1 MSIDKE
7 LSRINSEQEIIE
19 TVSQTEII
27 SLEEDIIDGSTIDV
41 ILTESNATKEH
52 KANSEQEQ
60 TQRILAGRLGLP
72 FVLLRD
78 HKFDETVLAQI
89 PAEFA
94 RKHNVIPISLSN
106 SRLLVALADP
116 MASELYQSLCFICDF
131 TIDIAVATLDD
142 VRWAVR
148 QFYGQLDDEIAL
160 DSIGTNE
167 SDPEDTAQ
175 GTQELER
182 LSAEQPIVRLVNN
195 IVRDAIERQASDIHI
210 RPRLK
215 NVELIYRVDGVLTT
229 IRYFNKSLLPAVVS
243 RIKIVGGMDI
253 AERRLPQDG
262 RSCVRTADN
271 AVDLRISVMPTVEGE
286 SVVIRLLNAQA
297 GLKTIDELG
306 FSHNDE
312 EIFLDLLNK
321 SNGIFL
327 VTGPTG
333 SGKSTTLYSALGEV
347 KKQNV
352 NIMTVEDPVEY
363 HLDGVQ
369 QIQINHTTG
378 YTFARA
384 LRNIL
389 RHDPDVILVGEI
401 RDQETGKIAIES
413 ALTGHL
419 VFSTLHTNDAA
430 GAISR
435 LLEMEIEPYLI
446 NSCLLGVL
454 AQRLVRKNC
463 QHCLEVEPVNRLVRR
478 ALNISLDEV
487 FYHGAGCD
495 KCNQSGISGRRAVYE
510 LLQISDEIKE
520 IIRPEV
526 ATIQIR
532 KKALKAGMV
541 SLTDNALSRARA
553 KDISLAEVY
562 RIRLE

>member
-1 MSIDKE
+1 MSVDKE
-7 LSRINSEQEIIE
+7 LSQLDSEQDILEPVNVSE
-19 TVSQTEII
+19 TI
-27 SLEEDIIDGSTIDV
+27 SLEDDIIDGNAIEV
-41 ILTESNATKEH
+41 IPVKSSSEKHEPDL
-52 KANSEQEQ
+52 EQEQ
-60 TQRILAGRLGLP
+60 IQRSLAGRLGLP
-72 FVLLRD
+72 FVLLHD
-78 HKFDETVLAQI
+78 HQFDESVLAQV

-94 RKHNVIPISLSN
+94 RKHNVIPISFGRG
-106 SRLLVALADP
+106 RLLVAMADP
-116 MASELYQSLCFICDF
+116 MASDLYQSLCFICDL
-131 TIDIAVATLDD
+131 TVDIAVATLDD

-148 QFYGQLDDEIAL
+148 QFYGQLDDEVAL
-160 DSIGTNE
+160 DSLSVDSLTPDDN
-167 SDPEDTAQ
+167 Q
-175 GTQELER
+175 GAQELER

-195 IVRDAIERQASDIHI
+195 IVRDAIERKASDIHI

-215 NVELIYRVDGVLTT
+215 NVELVYRLDGVLTT

-253 AERRLPQDG
+253 AERRMPQDG
-262 RSCVRTADN
+262 RSSVRMTDN
-271 AVDLRISVMPTVEGE
+271 VVDLRISVMPTVEGE
-286 SVVIRLLNAQA
+286 SVVIRLLNSQA
-297 GLKTIDELG
+297 GLKTISELG
-306 FSHNDE
+306 FSHHDE
-312 EIFLDLLNK
+312 EVFLDLLNK

-347 KKQNV
+347 QKQNV
-352 NIMTVEDPVEY
+352 NIITVEDPVEY
-363 HLDGVQ
+363 HLDGIQ

-401 RDQETGKIAIES
+401 RDQETGKIAVES

-419 VFSTLHTNDAA
+419 VLSTLHTNDAA
-430 GAISR
+430 SAVTR
-435 LLEMEIEPYLI
+435 LLEMGIESYLI
-446 NSCLLGVL
+446 NGCLLGVL
-454 AQRLVRKNC
+454 AQRLARRNC
-463 QHCLEVEPVNRLVRR
+463 QNCLEIEPVNRLMRR

-487 FYHGAGCD
+487 FYHGLGCD

-510 LLQISDEIKE
+510 LLPITEKIKG
-520 IIRPEV
+520 IIRSEV
-526 ATIQIR
+526 ATAEIR
-532 KKALKAGMV
+532 QEALDAGMV
-541 SLTDNALSRARA
+541 PLTENALSRARA

>member
-1 MSIDKE
+1 MSSQQDNEQPISEEVVISEGMSSEYDISEDSKTNSTAAKKSSVE
-7 LSRINSEQEIIE
+7 LQNRNSEQEK
-19 TVSQTEII
+19 TQQT
-27 SLEEDIIDGSTIDV
+27 
-41 ILTESNATKEH
+41 
-52 KANSEQEQ
+52 
-60 TQRILAGRLGLP
+60 LAGRLGLP

-78 HKFDETVLAQI
+78 HQFDETVLAQL

-94 RKHNVIPISLSN
+94 RKHNVIPISFS
-106 SRLLVALADP
+106 SGRLLVAMADP
-116 MASELYQSLCFICDF
+116 MASDLYQSLCFICDL

-160 DSIGTNE
+160 ESISSN
-167 SDPEDTAQ
+167 EDTNGE

-182 LSAEQPIVRLVNN
+182 LSAEQPIVRLVKN
-195 IVRDAIERQASDIHI
+195 IIRDAIERKASDVHI

-215 NVELIYRVDGVLTT
+215 NVELVYRLDGVLTT

-243 RIKIVGGMDI
+243 RIKIIGGMDI
-253 AERRLPQDG
+253 AERRMPQDG
-262 RSCVRTADN
+262 RSCVRTTDN
-271 AVDLRISVMPTVEGE
+271 SVDLRISVMPTVEGE

-297 GLKTIDELG
+297 GLKTISELG
-306 FSHNDE
+306 FSHHDE

-321 SNGIFL
+321 NNGIFL

-347 KKQNV
+347 QKQNV
-352 NIMTVEDPVEY
+352 NIITVEDPVEY
-363 HLDGVQ
+363 HLDGIQ

-435 LLEMEIEPYLI
+435 LIEMEIEPYLI

-463 QHCLEVEPVNRLVRR
+463 QHCLEIEPVNRLARR
-478 ALNISLDEV
+478 SLNISLDEV

-495 KCNQSGISGRRAVYE
+495 KCNQTGISGRRAVYE
-510 LLQISDEIKE
+510 LLRVTDELKD

-526 ATIQIR
+526 ATADIR
-532 KKALKAGMV
+532 QYALKAGMV
-541 SLTDNALSRARA
+541 PLTENALSRARA

>member
-1 MSIDKE
+1 LSVDKVLSQQDREQAISEDVSVSEAITSEYDISEDSEMNSTETENSSVE
-7 LSRINSEQEIIE
+7 LQERNSEQE
-19 TVSQTEII
+19 
-27 SLEEDIIDGSTIDV
+27 
-41 ILTESNATKEH
+41 K
-52 KANSEQEQ
+52 

-72 FVLLRD
+72 FVLLHD
-78 HKFDETVLAQI
+78 HQFDETVLAQI

-94 RKHNVIPISLSN
+94 RKHNVIPIQLS
-106 SRLLVALADP
+106 SKRLLVAMADP
-116 MASELYQSLCFICDF
+116 MASDLYQSLSFICDL

-142 VRWAVR
+142 VRWGVR

-160 DSIGTNE
+160 ESLSSNGDSHE
-167 SDPEDTAQ
+167 

-182 LSAEQPIVRLVNN
+182 LSAEQPIVRLVKN
-195 IVRDAIERQASDIHI
+195 IVRDAIERKASDIHI

-215 NVELIYRVDGVLTT
+215 NVELIYRLDGVLTT

-243 RIKIVGGMDI
+243 RIKIIGGMDI
-253 AERRLPQDG
+253 AERRMPQDG
-262 RSCVRTADN
+262 RSCVRTTDN

-297 GLKTIDELG
+297 GLKTISGLG
-306 FSHNDE
+306 FSHHDE
-312 EIFLDLLNK
+312 EVFIDLLNK

-347 KKQNV
+347 QKQNV
-352 NIMTVEDPVEY
+352 NIITVEDPVEY

-369 QIQINHTTG
+369 QIQINHATG

-401 RDQETGKIAIES
+401 RDQETGKVAVES

-463 QHCLEVEPVNRLVRR
+463 QNCLEIEPVNRLVRR

-495 KCNQSGISGRRAVYE
+495 QCNQSGISGRRAVYE
-510 LLQISDEIKE
+510 LLRVTDELKE

-526 ATIQIR
+526 STDDIR
-532 KKALKAGMV
+532 KSALKFGMV
-541 SLTDNALSRARA
+541 PLTENALSRARA